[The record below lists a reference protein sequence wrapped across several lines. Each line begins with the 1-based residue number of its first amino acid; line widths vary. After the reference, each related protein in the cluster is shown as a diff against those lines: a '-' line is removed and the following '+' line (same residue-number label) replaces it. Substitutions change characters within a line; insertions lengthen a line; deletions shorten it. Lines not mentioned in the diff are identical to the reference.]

1 MALGVTAY
9 SEAPFSAEDSSVIVY
24 PLGIELTA
32 QENSG
37 IINIDVDV
45 SVTGQALT
53 ATEGTAAWFFIC
65 VSSPTG
71 QALTQFRRPQKS
83 SIGKKL
89 M

>member
-9 SEAPFSAEDSSVIVY
+9 SEAPFGAEASDVIVY
-24 PLGIELTA
+24 PLGIQLTA

-53 ATEGTAAWFFIC
+53 STVGTQM
-65 VSSPTG
+65 V
-71 QALTQFRRPQKS
+71 LH
-83 SIGKKL
+83 
-89 M
+89 